1 MANNKLEQAKKQFI
15 KETMD
20 EEYRSSMTGSDQ
32 YCAGMEIGLSEGYD
46 AGHAA
51 ATAEAQS
58 DGWVDVA
65 DRLPTENGEYDVTL
79 QSVDR
84 PSSEGDSK

>member
-1 MANNKLEQAKKQFI
+1 MAHDKREQAWVQWEQGWMRSGWAKTTFQ
-15 KETMD
+15 ETF
-20 EEYRSSMTGSDQ
+20 Y
-32 YCAGMEIGLSEGYD
+32 AGYD